1 MGIKI
6 KYTDPSINEFATDDI
21 IINVISGSLFFKSNT
36 NLYKL
41 QGDNLNTPT
50 TESGGDMWVRSGSN
64 LYYTD
69 GKVGIGNTSPNADL
83 HVGSGGLGHV
93 SRTRLILQPPYHTGG
108 PWKFNTS
115 DTSTT
120 ASLNLY
126 YGATHQMTFIHNGS
140 IGIGTTTPTYKLEVN
155 GIIKA
160 NGALVISDKRLK
172 RDILPIENALDKILA
187 LNGISYNWNKEFDLS
202 KNLDDHN
209 HLGLIAQD
217 VEKILS
223 QVVSTESEGLQIKSV
238 SYSDIIPV
246 LIEAIKEQ
254 QNQINELKNQL
265 KDIPYG

>member
-21 IINVISGSLFFKSNT
+21 IINVESGSLFFKSNT

-64 LYYTD
+64 LYYND
-69 GKVGIGNTSPNADL
+69 GNV
-83 HVGSGGLGHV
+83 
-93 SRTRLILQPPYHTGG
+93 
-108 PWKFNTS
+108 
-115 DTSTT
+115 
-120 ASLNLY
+120 
-126 YGATHQMTFIHNGS
+126 
-140 IGIGTTTPTYKLEVN
+140 GIGTTTPIHKLDVN
-155 GIIKA
+155 GSIRSTTT
-160 NGALVISDKRLK
+160 LVVSDKRLK
-172 RDILPIENALDKILA
+172 KDILPIENALNKILA
-187 LNGISYNWNKEFDLS
+187 LNGITYNWNKEFDPS

-217 VEKILS
+217 VEKILP
-223 QVVSTESEGLQIKSV
+223 QVINTESGRLQIKSV

>member
-64 LYYTD
+64 LYYND
-69 GKVGIGNTSPNADL
+69 GNV
-83 HVGSGGLGHV
+83 
-93 SRTRLILQPPYHTGG
+93 
-108 PWKFNTS
+108 
-115 DTSTT
+115 
-120 ASLNLY
+120 
-126 YGATHQMTFIHNGS
+126 
-140 IGIGTTTPTYKLEVN
+140 GIGTTTPIHKLDVN
-155 GIIKA
+155 GSIRSTTT
-160 NGALVISDKRLK
+160 LVVSDKRLK
-172 RDILPIENALDKILA
+172 KDILPIENALNKILA
-187 LNGISYNWNKEFDLS
+187 LNGITYNWNKEFDPS

-217 VEKILS
+217 VEKILP
-223 QVVSTESEGLQIKSV
+223 QVINTESGRLQIKSV

>member
-21 IINVISGSLFFKSNT
+21 IINVESGSLFFKSNT

-64 LYYTD
+64 LYYND
-69 GKVGIGNTSPNADL
+69 GKVGIG
-83 HVGSGGLGHV
+83 
-93 SRTRLILQPPYHTGG
+93 
-108 PWKFNTS
+108 
-115 DTSTT
+115 TT
-120 ASLNLY
+120 
-126 YGATHQMTFIHNGS
+126 TPIHKLDVNGS
-140 IGIGTTTPTYKLEVN
+140 IRSTT
-155 GIIKA
+155 
-160 NGALVISDKRLK
+160 ALVISDKRLK
-172 RDILPIENALDKILA
+172 KDILPIENALDKILA
-187 LNGISYNWNKEFDLS
+187 LNGITYNWNKEFDLS

>member
-21 IINVISGSLFFKSNT
+21 IINVESGSLFFKSNT

-64 LYYTD
+64 LYYND
-69 GKVGIGNTSPNADL
+69 GNV
-83 HVGSGGLGHV
+83 
-93 SRTRLILQPPYHTGG
+93 
-108 PWKFNTS
+108 
-115 DTSTT
+115 
-120 ASLNLY
+120 
-126 YGATHQMTFIHNGS
+126 
-140 IGIGTTTPTYKLEVN
+140 GIGTTTPIHKLDVN
-155 GIIKA
+155 GSIRSTTT
-160 NGALVISDKRLK
+160 LVVSDKRLK
-172 RDILPIENALDKILA
+172 KDILPIENALNKILA
-187 LNGISYNWNKEFDLS
+187 LNGITYNWNKEFDPS

-217 VEKILS
+217 VEKILP
-223 QVVSTESEGLQIKSV
+223 QVVNTESGGLQIKSV

>member
-21 IINVISGSLFFKSNT
+21 IINVESGSLFFKSNT

-64 LYYTD
+64 LYYND
-69 GKVGIGNTSPNADL
+69 GNV
-83 HVGSGGLGHV
+83 
-93 SRTRLILQPPYHTGG
+93 
-108 PWKFNTS
+108 
-115 DTSTT
+115 
-120 ASLNLY
+120 
-126 YGATHQMTFIHNGS
+126 
-140 IGIGTTTPTYKLEVN
+140 GIGTTTPIHKLDVN
-155 GIIKA
+155 GSIRSTTT
-160 NGALVISDKRLK
+160 LVVSDKRLK
-172 RDILPIENALDKILA
+172 KDILPIENALDKILA
-187 LNGISYNWNKEFDLS
+187 LNGITYNWNKDFDS
-202 KNLDDHN
+202 TKKLDNNN
-209 HLGLIAQD
+209 HIGLIAQD